1 MANITRET
9 YEANGREVIAD
20 KLGKLWL
27 NGYGLLAL
35 PNQYP
40 KEYKKQ
46 RSELNESTN
55 QPNRRFIYVDLAL
68 KVIMNSRTDESCK
81 FKRNLGFK
89 LHDVI
94 NTKEQTGMNSI
105 NHAFEGENMQT
116 QYTVL
121 GYRIDLYFHKYKL
134 AIEVD
139 ELGHNNRSADHE
151 TQRQRALERELTCV
165 FIRTNPDAADFNIC
179 KEINK
184 IHRHINQSATQQTE
198 QKTKKSL
205 IDNLSKELLELE
217 FKHHDQLLTKCLKW
231 IFKNILPNYQL

>member
-55 QPNRRFIYVDLAL
+55 QPNRRFIHVNLGF
-68 KVIMNSRTDESCK
+68 KIIMNSRTDESCNL
-81 FKRNLGFK
+81 KRSLGFT

-94 NTKEQTGMNSI
+94 NTKQKNS
-105 NHAFEGENMQT
+105 NKFNKR
-116 QYTVL
+116 
-121 GYRIDLYFHKYKL
+121 RI
-134 AIEVD
+134 
-139 ELGHNNRSADHE
+139 
-151 TQRQRALERELTCV
+151 
-165 FIRTNPDAADFNIC
+165 
-179 KEINK
+179 
-184 IHRHINQSATQQTE
+184 
-198 QKTKKSL
+198 
-205 IDNLSKELLELE
+205 
-217 FKHHDQLLTKCLKW
+217 
-231 IFKNILPNYQL
+231 